1 MCIFINVPI
10 GAVKILI
17 FNFFDEENKWS
28 SLSRCATLFNT
39 SIKPKKIYR
48 LVAGK
53 MKDERGGVFWL
64 MIVVSIKNQN
74 VLPKNVVTISHNEY
88 KNVLFNRKYLRH
100 SINKIQSENHRI
112 RACEINKISFS
123 YFDDEMRSLNNGY
136 DGSIPSY

>member
-1 MCIFINVPI
+1 
-10 GAVKILI
+10 
-17 FNFFDEENKWS
+17 
-28 SLSRCATLFNT
+28 
-39 SIKPKKIYR
+39 
-48 LVAGK
+48 

-136 DGSIPSY
+136 DGSIRSY